1 MVENKEAMTE
11 ETKKKYEFREL
22 NATDVFVMSKII
34 SKIGINEFTGC
45 LEHDA
50 VKNMLASVTDGEKAN
65 ETASVVG
72 ISVVLEVANVIF
84 SNLPK
89 CESDIYQLLSQTSNL
104 RVDEVKAL
112 SFVDFTKMILEFVKK
127 DEFRDFIKVV
137 LEFLK

>member
-1 MVENKEAMTE
+1 METDKVVEMQEVKP
-11 ETKKKYEFREL
+11 YEFRQL

-50 VKNMLASVTDGEKAN
+50 VKNMIASVTDGEKAN

-89 CESDIYQLLSQTSNL
+89 CENDIYQLLSQTSNL
-104 RVDEVKAL
+104 NVKEIKNI
-112 SFVDFTKMILEFVKK
+112 SFVDFTKMVLDFVKK
-127 DEFRDFIKVV
+127 DEFKDFIKVV
-137 LEFLK
+137 LGFLK